1 VEDLETRKERE
12 QELKKEE
19 IKQIRSEVP
28 MVGIQDI
35 GWLLDSDDLELECK
49 INLEMGRRVARGD
62 QQKGSRIWHM
72 IKHMSEDRRLHMR
85 DVLELI

>member
-1 VEDLETRKERE
+1 MEDLETRKERE

-35 GWLLDSDDLELECK
+35 RWVLDADDLELKCK
-49 INLEMGRRVARGD
+49 INTDGKKGGTRGPAE
-62 QQKGSRIWHM
+62 R
-72 IKHMSEDRRLHMR
+72 E
-85 DVLELI
+85 